1 VNDSSPAVE
10 VAIVG
15 SEHLATCQ
23 EIRRAVFVAG
33 QGVPEELE
41 LDGLDGA
48 CTHFLLWRDGV
59 PVGTARMRVVAA
71 RAKAERVAVLTS
83 ATGCGLGARLMA
95 ELECAAAERGLTGVV
110 LHAQETVIPF
120 YEKRGYRVEGE
131 FFVEAGIRHR
141 TMSKA
146 L

>member
-1 VNDSSPAVE
+1 VNDAPEAVE

-23 EIRRAVFVAG
+23 EIRRKVFVVG

-41 LDGLDGA
+41 VDGLDEA

-59 PVGTARMRVVAA
+59 PVGTARMRIVEAG
-71 RAKAERVAVLTS
+71 AKAERVAVLAS

-95 ELECAAAERGLTGVV
+95 ELERAAAHRGLGCVV
-110 LHAQETVIPF
+110 LHAQESVIPF
-120 YEKRGYRVEGE
+120 YQKRGYAVEGE

-141 TMSKA
+141 AMRKA